1 MQDSG
6 RDKDKWEKL
15 SDHSMFLG
23 ISMFFPPK
31 YSGELLMIFPTKKV
45 CPGNISLKGLK
56 IHWKTWALIT
66 LMWFLLIVPMILPCN
81 KSAEPSTGWSRRDT
95 QTTGELV
102 FGDLMTLLRLIS
114 SVIGTILRSQLPSNL
129 NTTFTTE
136 NMFSLIIGICLQII
150 RWAQLLF
157 LRYLEAFSQESTT
170 MEFQRV
176 AEWAW
181 ETPLPTILISNL
193 WWIEKIRFWNL

>member
-1 MQDSG
+1 
-6 RDKDKWEKL
+6 
-15 SDHSMFLG
+15 
-23 ISMFFPPK
+23 
-31 YSGELLMIFPTKKV
+31 
-45 CPGNISLKGLK
+45 
-56 IHWKTWALIT
+56 
-66 LMWFLLIVPMILPCN
+66 
-81 KSAEPSTGWSRRDT
+81 
-95 QTTGELV
+95 
-102 FGDLMTLLRLIS
+102 MTLLRLIS

-176 AEWAW
+176 AE
-181 ETPLPTILISNL
+181 
-193 WWIEKIRFWNL
+193 